1 MITKRS
7 ELLSVFLSDLIPL
20 NRGFFISAGLHN
32 VLKLENFA
40 LDEPALDY
48 LSMQDLFT
56 PDFLKFLEK
65 LRFTGDVWALPE
77 GQLFFKDNPILEVT
91 APIIEAQ
98 LVETFIINQN
108 QPTIAHCHQG
118 S

>member
-1 MITKRS
+1 MFS
-7 ELLSVFLSDLIPL
+7 
-20 NRGFFISAGLHN
+20 N
-32 VLKLENFA
+32 LENFA

-77 GQLFFKDNPILEVT
+77 GQLFFKDNPFWKSLRRLLKLSWSRRLSSIK
-91 APIIEAQ
+91 
-98 LVETFIINQN
+98 INLQSL
-108 QPTIAHCHQG
+108 IATKAAKCVFMPQASG
-118 S
+118 SLWISLYAEPMESMPG